1 MLSYRHNGE
10 KEGNMKYYV
19 FYRKKNHIKETGY
32 VGNVSNLIRIKL
44 DIESLYRWCDMKSN
58 IDDIIEWRIYDENT
72 KLLEIGVVEST
83 VKGKEVSWYKK
94 EER

>member
-1 MLSYRHNGE
+1 
-10 KEGNMKYYV
+10 MKYYV

-44 DIESLYRWCDMKSN
+44 DIESLYRWCDMKSD
-58 IDDIIEWRIYDENT
+58 IDDIVEWRIYDSNT
-72 KLLEIGVVEST
+72 KLLEIGVVEET
-83 VKGKEVSWYKK
+83 EVKRKDIIWYKK